1 MTALPRKTRE
11 EQSPFL
17 YKREQGMK
25 SKMYKQ
31 FFSDFD
37 EKLKK
42 LLLRKKILP
51 LEQNKIY
58 YGKMS
63 RGRKLKH
70 LPLQKV
76 EVKSRKLLIYKAF
89 SEFVH

>member
-1 MTALPRKTRE
+1 
-11 EQSPFL
+11 
-17 YKREQGMK
+17 MK

-58 YGKMS
+58 YGEMS
-63 RGRKLKH
+63 RGRKLKP
-70 LPLQKV
+70 LP
-76 EVKSRKLLIYKAF
+76 S
-89 SEFVH
+89 

>member
-1 MTALPRKTRE
+1 
-11 EQSPFL
+11 
-17 YKREQGMK
+17 MK

-42 LLLRKKILP
+42 LLLRKKILS

-58 YGKMS
+58 DGEMS
-63 RGRKLKH
+63 RGRKLKP
-70 LPLQKV
+70 LPSRNV
-76 EVKSRKLLIYKAF
+76 EVKSRKPLIYKAF